1 MNVPVWVCGVIAAAF
16 VLSAVMIVWL
26 YRRKTKKT
34 LERIVDMLDMA
45 IDGSFTQE
53 VFDESL
59 LSAVEAKLARYLSI
73 CALSSKNLLEEEEK
87 IKGLIS
93 DISHQT
99 KTPLANILLY
109 SQLLSEYE
117 LSQDCAVCVKALS
130 AQAEKLNFLIS
141 ALVKASRLETGI
153 ITVLPKPEAVQK
165 LLDEALEQILPQAEA
180 KGIFIAKENT
190 EEDTDIYA
198 CFDLKWTTEAIY
210 NILDN
215 AVKYSESGK
224 KITIRAIS
232 YELFCCIEISDQGL
246 GIAEEEL
253 SKIFTRFYRSGA
265 VSKQE
270 GVGLGL
276 FLAREIVA
284 AEGGY
289 IKVSSTPG
297 RGSVF
302 AVFLPKTNKKE

>member
-1 MNVPVWVCGVIAAAF
+1 MNVPAWFCVVIT
-16 VLSAVMIVWL
+16 VVIVSSAVIIVLL

-34 LERIVDMLDMA
+34 LKGIADMLDKA

-73 CALSSKNLLEEEEK
+73 CARTSKNLLEEEGK

-109 SQLLSEYE
+109 SQLLGEYE
-117 LSQDCAVCVKALS
+117 LPQDCAVCVNALS

-141 ALVKASRLETGI
+141 VLVKASRLETGI
-153 ITVLPKPEAVQK
+153 ITVSPEREVVEK
-165 LLDEALEQILPQAEA
+165 LLDEAIKQILPQAEA
-180 KGIFIAKENT
+180 KDIFIAKENT
-190 EEDTDIYA
+190 EENADSYA
-198 CFDLKWTTEAIY
+198 YFDLKWTTEAIY

-224 KITIRAIS
+224 KITIRTIP

-246 GIAEEEL
+246 GIDKEEL

-276 FLAREIVA
+276 FLAREIIV

-289 IKVSSTPG
+289 IKVSSTSG
-297 RGSVF
+297 KGSVF
-302 AVFLPKTNKKE
+302 AVFLPRTKKE